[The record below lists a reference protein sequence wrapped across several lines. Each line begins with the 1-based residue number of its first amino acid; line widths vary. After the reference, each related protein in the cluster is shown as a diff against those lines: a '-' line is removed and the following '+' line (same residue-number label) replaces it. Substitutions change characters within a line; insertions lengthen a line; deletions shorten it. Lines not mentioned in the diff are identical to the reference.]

1 MPVTTRIMT
10 ELNGSSRKPQ
20 SMVKVEMAP
29 VAVWNGR
36 PAIMAVIVAMIL
48 TVAVIVR
55 VIVIVRVRMAEHV
68 FVPVIVAVM
77 MRAVIVIVTV
87 LVNRLAAGGPPA
99 LT

>member
-1 MPVTTRIMT
+1 M
-10 ELNGSSRKPQ
+10 
-20 SMVKVEMAP
+20 
-29 VAVWNGR
+29 
-36 PAIMAVIVAMIL
+36 MAVIVAMIV

-87 LVNRLAAGGPPA
+87 LVNRLDAGGHRDFRGRLRIELLAEEQHQRRSQERKQRDQPD
-99 LT
+99 LV